1 MCCFAKRL
9 SGTKISSLVPEK
21 GWTRSPAC
29 RITEIH
35 EAKDVKYENY
45 DQESDSHIAFEHSTT
60 DQCIAM
66 DRYSY
71 IIKVSGYDMNNS
83 FIPARKGPSQY
94 FNQLSQYLVCVRI
107 IYDLDRSTSFVAWET
122 QLHDHNLQFSLL
134 TKSTVF
140 GGPPILISNSR
151 PCYGFGCRGFS
162 NLTSDE
168 SAKNVKQK
176 IVLWQLE

>member
-1 MCCFAKRL
+1 MRQE
-9 SGTKISSLVPEK
+9 TWNVKIMIKSHPAGLI
-21 GWTRSPAC
+21 TRSFWTFYNWPMHC
-29 RITEIH
+29 NGQRFIFYQSFRDMRWTIH
-35 EAKDVKYENY
+35 
-45 DQESDSHIAFEHSTT
+45 
-60 DQCIAM
+60 
-66 DRYSY
+66 SY
-71 IIKVSGYDMNNS
+71 QQY
-83 FIPARKGPSQY
+83 SQY

-107 IYDLDRSTSFVAWET
+107 IYNLDRSTFFVAWET

-140 GGPPILISNSR
+140 GGPPILISNSM

-168 SAKNVKQK
+168 STKNVKQK